1 MQRRSQPR
9 SISGSARRSAVLALA
24 LAMGLG
30 LSACGG
36 PRGDANLDALDA
48 ELNDGNAQAD
58 ARDPA
63 INSALRDQIMV
74 DPNLASQSNRD
85 AIRPPSQPYAA
96 PVPGARGSPVAR
108 DIPVSE
114 ANKSAPEPKGDCPA
128 CKPQRDSLTLAGL
141 AERQRDRR
149 TAACAANVSYSTR
162 WALRLPADLPL
173 YPDANVVEAAGNAD
187 NGCATRIV
195 SFTSRAPVRTVIDW
209 YYTRATNAGYSADH
223 QADGEGHVLAGAR
236 GSDAYAVFVS
246 ALDGGGSQI
255 DLVAN
260 NGR

>member
-1 MQRRSQPR
+1 MLRRSQPSSFAR
-9 SISGSARRSAVLALA
+9 ATWRAAIAGSLALVC
-24 LAMGLG
+24 LG
-30 LSACGG
+30 LNACSR
-36 PRGDANLDALDA
+36 PSGDANLDALDA

-74 DPNLASQSNRD
+74 DPALASQSNRD

-96 PVPGARGSPVAR
+96 PVPGARGAPVAR
-108 DIPVSE
+108 DIRVSE
-114 ANKSAPEPKGDCPA
+114 ATKSAPEAKGDCPD
-128 CKPQRDSLTLAGL
+128 CKPQRDALTLGGL
-141 AERQRDRR
+141 AARQRDRR

-187 NGCATRIV
+187 HGCATRIV

-223 QADGEGHVLAGAR
+223 QADGEGHVVAGTR
-236 GSDAYAVFVS
+236 GEAAYAVFVRK
-246 ALDGGGSQI
+246 AGAGTQVE
-255 DLVAN
+255 LVVN